1 MASLVYYN
9 RSISLGA
16 MVVLQLE
23 FFNIYSSVAVLLVL
37 ISKGMMIDAFYLPV
51 RKRAVVYNL
60 NYYRSLRTAVIK
72 PSNI

>member
-1 MASLVYYN
+1 
-9 RSISLGA
+9 

-23 FFNIYSSVAVLLVL
+23 FFNIYTSSIVAVLLVL